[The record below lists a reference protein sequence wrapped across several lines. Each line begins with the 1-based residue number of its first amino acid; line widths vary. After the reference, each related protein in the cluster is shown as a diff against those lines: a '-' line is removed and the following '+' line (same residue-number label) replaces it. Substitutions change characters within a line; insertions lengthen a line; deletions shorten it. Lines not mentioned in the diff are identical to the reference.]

1 MVGGDGQDLEVLW
14 VSIRVVFHPKYNGKQ
29 RIESFRN
36 TLLTEQ
42 QFKDD
47 CIDPGERCW
56 WFVLGYKSGEC
67 EQWLDWRIFWR
78 GLGV

>member
-36 TLLTEQ
+36 TLLTE
-42 QFKDD
+42 
-47 CIDPGERCW
+47 
-56 WFVLGYKSGEC
+56 
-67 EQWLDWRIFWR
+67 
-78 GLGV
+78 